1 MTSSSLSSFQATTP
15 PRLYLASA
23 SPRRR
28 ELLTQIGL
36 THTVLQV
43 PAPPGE
49 DEPQIAGESAADYV
63 CRTAREKA
71 ARGVDWMQSQQL
83 PTLPILAADTT
94 VILQGDVLGKPLDRD
109 HATAMLRRL
118 SGTTHHVHTAVVVA
132 HAGELHTEVS
142 ISEVRMRALSEHDIA
157 RYCDSNEPYGKAGAY
172 GIQGLAAT
180 FIEHLSGSYT
190 GVMGLPLFETATLLR
205 RVGIALP

>member
-1 MTSSSLSSFQATTP
+1 MTSSPSSSAVS

-36 THTVLQV
+36 AHTVLQV

-49 DEPQIAGESAADYV
+49 DEPQLAGESAADYV
-63 CRTAREKA
+63 RRTAREKA
-71 ARGVDWMQSQQL
+71 ERGVQWLLSQQL
-83 PTLPILAADTT
+83 PELPILAADTT
-94 VILQGDVLGKPLDRD
+94 VILGGDVLGKPVDRA
-109 HATAMLRRL
+109 HAVAMLRRL

-132 HAGELHTEVS
+132 YRGELHTEVS
-142 ISEVRMRALSEHDIA
+142 ISEVRFRVLSEEDVA
-157 RYCDSNEPYGKAGAY
+157 RYCDSDEPYGKAGAY